1 MLLKF
6 ILLIIFLY
14 CSLLNSNAQ
23 RVVRKGVT
31 ENQAKQKQSEA
42 KYSLSQLQGKWQEV
56 KRITVASLETISF
69 SDSLLL
75 NFLDEKVEVKDA
87 TSMRIS
93 MNGDAQIDAPDI
105 LSVAGDVYTIRSV
118 STNKLV
124 IDDGEFT
131 REMQKKDQFY
141 YETLRKIPVEKDSVS
156 VPVTIDINNLKGK
169 WLVYAR
175 KAKPGSVTA
184 LTPVIKSIEIN
195 SISADG
201 IAFGEIVYYTSNI
214 SKIISCKLVT
224 KDGVIKIITDKDTWS
239 FNAYKADGK
248 EFIFGET
255 DKLVYYLKQ

>member
-6 ILLIIFLY
+6 ILLIIFIS

-31 ENQAKQKQSEA
+31 ENQAKQKQPEV
-42 KYSLSQLQGKWQEV
+42 KYSMNQLQGKWQEV
-56 KRITVASLETISF
+56 KRITLVSLETISF

-75 NFLDEKVEVKDA
+75 NFLNDKVEVKDA

-93 MNGDAQIDAPDI
+93 IAGDAQIDAPDI

-131 REMQKKDQFY
+131 REMQKKYQFY

-175 KAKPGSVTA
+175 KAKPGSVSP

-214 SKIISCKLVT
+214 SKIILCKLVT
-224 KDGVIKIITDKDTWS
+224 KDGVIKIITDKDTWIY
-239 FNAYKADGK
+239 NTYKADGK

>member
-1 MLLKF
+1 MLLKLFLIGLF
-6 ILLIIFLY
+6 IV
-14 CSLLNSNAQ
+14 CSLFSSNAQ
-23 RVVRKGVT
+23 RVIRKGVT
-31 ENQAKQKQSEA
+31 ENQPAKKTAVAQ
-42 KYSLSQLQGKWQEV
+42 YSLSQLQGKWQEV
-56 KRITVASLETISF
+56 KRINLERLEAINF
-69 SDSLLL
+69 SDSLIL
-75 NFLDEKVEVKDA
+75 NFSDSKVEVKVA

-93 MNGDAQIDAPDI
+93 MTGDAQIDAPDI

-141 YETLRKIPVEKDSVS
+141 YETLRKMPVEKDSVS